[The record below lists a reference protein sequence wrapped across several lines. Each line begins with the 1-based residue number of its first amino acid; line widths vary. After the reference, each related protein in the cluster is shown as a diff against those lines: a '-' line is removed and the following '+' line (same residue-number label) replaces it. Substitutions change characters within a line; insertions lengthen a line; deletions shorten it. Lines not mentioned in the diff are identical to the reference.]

1 MKTAFKTAATA
12 AAFAALFGTSPLLL
26 ASDDIGPDQ
35 AVKLLQDG
43 VIKPFD
49 ALNATARAKH
59 PGATL
64 GETELEREYGRYV
77 YKVELR
83 DEQGVEWDV
92 DIDAATGEVLDDR
105 RDN

>member
-1 MKTAFKTAATA
+1 MKKSATIAIAFTA
-12 AAFAALFGTSPLLL
+12 LLGGSPLLF

-43 VIKPFD
+43 VIKPFETLNQT
-49 ALNATARAKH
+49 ALAKH

-83 DEQGVEWDV
+83 DAQGVKWDV

-105 RDN
+105 RDD

>member
-1 MKTAFKTAATA
+1 MKTTLKTVTTA
-12 AAFAALFGTSPLLL
+12 VALTALLGGSPLLF
-26 ASDDIGPDQ
+26 ASDDNGPDQ

-49 ALNATARAKH
+49 QLNEVVLAKH
-59 PGATL
+59 PGAAL

-83 DEQGVEWDV
+83 DAQGVEWDV
-92 DIDAATGEVLDDR
+92 DVDAATGEVLDDR
-105 RDN
+105 QDD